1 MISGGS
7 VVIQEQLLIRDL
19 GLESNGGSVPSCLV
33 LKTMFACLRSV

>member
-19 GLESNGGSVPSCLV
+19 GLESNGGNVLSCLV
-33 LKTMFACLRSV
+33 LKRMFACLRSV